1 MNYDIFVLAAL
12 ALLFAVSEDAR
23 YNERIATNNNFGL
36 VALLIIGTVLR
47 YNISPMAAL
56 MPFVA
61 FLIYT
66 TGIADTALSRVKE
79 TIEEKYKKT
88 RSNFNAP

>member
-1 MNYDIFVLAAL
+1 MNYDIFILATL

-23 YNERIATNNNFGL
+23 YSETIATNNNFGL

-47 YNISPMAAL
+47 YNINPMTAIV
-56 MPFVA
+56 PFVA

-66 TGIADTALSRVKE
+66 TGIADAFLGRVKAKILSKH
-79 TIEEKYKKT
+79 T
-88 RSNFNAP
+88 A